1 MSDKLVMECVYPGTI
16 STARMSEPE
25 TVYSSTGNGLPS
37 ASSPTFLSL
46 MLAVPE
52 TTRNLSH
59 LLMCQWLPL
68 VMPGLE
74 TLIETWPRSGV
85 RRNSV
90 NEPRASVLGFRP

>member
-1 MSDKLVMECVYPGTI
+1 
-16 STARMSEPE
+16 MSEPE
-25 TVYSSTGNGLPS
+25 TMYSSTGNGFPS
-37 ASSPTFLSL
+37 ESSPTFLSL
-46 MLAVPE
+46 IDAVPE

-74 TLIETWPRSGV
+74 TLMETWPRSGV

-90 NEPRASVLGFRP
+90 NEPRRPRWA

>member
-1 MSDKLVMECVYPGTI
+1 
-16 STARMSEPE
+16 
-25 TVYSSTGNGLPS
+25 
-37 ASSPTFLSL
+37 

-68 VMPGLE
+68 VMPGLLTLTE
-74 TLIETWPRSGV
+74 TCPRSGV

-90 NEPRASVLGFRP
+90 NEPRSSILGLRP

>member
-1 MSDKLVMECVYPGTI
+1 
-16 STARMSEPE
+16 MSEPE
-25 TVYSSTGNGLPS
+25 TTYSSMGNGLPS
-37 ASSPTFLSL
+37 TSSPTFLSL

-68 VMPGLE
+68 VIPGFE

-90 NEPRASVLGFRP
+90 KEPRPSTLGLRL

>member
-1 MSDKLVMECVYPGTI
+1 ME
-16 STARMSEPE
+16 
-25 TVYSSTGNGLPS
+25 
-37 ASSPTFLSL
+37 
-46 MLAVPE
+46 AVPE

-74 TLIETWPRSGV
+74 TLMETWPRSGV

-90 NEPRASVLGFRP
+90 NEPRSSVLGLRL